1 MQILQTGHQ
10 TDEIYK
16 NCNTKG
22 SLVKKMMN
30 YQMSKQQI
38 VIQEVIQNKQC
49 SLGVNEKKIQK
60 RSRIE

>member
-22 SLVKKMMN
+22 SLVKKIMN
-30 YQMSKQQI
+30 YQMSKQQT

-49 SLGVNEKKIQK
+49 SLGVNEK
-60 RSRIE
+60 